1 MKTVIMDIMKRSFTE
16 LSKESQIILGI
27 IITIITIWEIFAFL
41 NMIERKRRWYL
52 LSLAVG
58 ILIFSTI
65 LMQGLADLAR
75 GGHMTESVPGRILEK
90 IPFSYGV
97 LLLALLY
104 GVEYL
109 LWKKE
114 KNTPEYLTARSV
126 KETLDARMDGIC
138 YASMEGQP
146 ILVNIQMNEICGYLF
161 QTEIMNAND
170 FWEDLQNIQTSEKAE
185 VIRNEPS
192 LILRFSDTKVWKC
205 P

>member
-27 IITIITIWEIFAFL
+27 IITIITIWEISAFL

-109 LWKKE
+109 KRKKYSGISDGSVCKGNTRC
-114 KNTPEYLTARSV
+114 KNRWNLLCIYGGTANSG
-126 KETLDARMDGIC
+126 KHT
-138 YASMEGQP
+138 
-146 ILVNIQMNEICGYLF
+146 NE
-161 QTEIMNAND
+161 
-170 FWEDLQNIQTSEKAE
+170 
-185 VIRNEPS
+185 
-192 LILRFSDTKVWKC
+192 
-205 P
+205 

>member
-27 IITIITIWEIFAFL
+27 IITIITIWEISAFL

-114 KNTPEYLTARSV
+114 KIV
-126 KETLDARMDGIC
+126 C
-138 YASMEGQP
+138 
-146 ILVNIQMNEICGYLF
+146 F
-161 QTEIMNAND
+161 QYSSDMIFYNHFHKGKTI
-170 FWEDLQNIQTSEKAE
+170 
-185 VIRNEPS
+185 
-192 LILRFSDTKVWKC
+192 ILRRSKSGCALQSQSCKNYGAVV
-205 P
+205 

>member
-27 IITIITIWEIFAFL
+27 IITIITIWEISAFL

-109 LWKKE
+109 LWKK
-114 KNTPEYLTARSV
+114 V
-126 KETLDARMDGIC
+126 M
-138 YASMEGQP
+138 Q
-146 ILVNIQMNEICGYLF
+146 
-161 QTEIMNAND
+161 
-170 FWEDLQNIQTSEKAE
+170 
-185 VIRNEPS
+185 
-192 LILRFSDTKVWKC
+192 
-205 P
+205 